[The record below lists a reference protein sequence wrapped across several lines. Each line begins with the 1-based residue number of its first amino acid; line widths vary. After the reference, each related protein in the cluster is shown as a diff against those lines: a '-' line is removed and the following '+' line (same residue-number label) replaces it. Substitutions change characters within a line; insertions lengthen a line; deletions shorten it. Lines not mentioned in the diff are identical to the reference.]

1 MNILFLVPYPLQKS
15 PSQRFRFEQYF
26 GGLTE
31 SGNSYSVQS
40 FASVTDYKYLF
51 GDGNAIRKLWVIV
64 KGFLKRTVILSKLSS
79 FDFVFIHRELSPV
92 GPPVFEWIISKIFRK
107 KIIYDFDD
115 AIWLTDRQHEPIFI
129 KTLRWRTKVFSI
141 CKFSYKVSA
150 GNKFLCNYALQNNQH
165 VVLNPTT
172 IDTSKIVLQP
182 SSTRK
187 NQINVGWTGSHSTL
201 KYLIELETVLQKL
214 ESKYSH
220 VNFIVIADK
229 KPELLLQRMS
239 FIPWKLETE
248 IDDLRKIDIGIMP
261 LPDNEW
267 TQGKCG
273 FKILQYMA
281 LRIPAVASPV
291 GVNGEIIKQKE
302 NGFLCST
309 PQEWF
314 DALSMLI
321 ESESLRDEL
330 GLKGEK
336 LVNDFYSTT
345 ANSSNFIA
353 LFT

>member
-1 MNILFLVPYPLQKS
+1 MKILFLVPYPLQKS

-26 GGLTE
+26 GVIAE

-40 FASVTDYKYLF
+40 FTSVTDYRYLF

-64 KGFLKRTVILSKLSS
+64 KGFLKRIGILSKLSS

-92 GPPVFEWIISKIFRK
+92 GPPVFEWIISKIFQK

-115 AIWLTDRQHEPIFI
+115 AIWLTDRKHEPIII
-129 KTLRWRTKVFSI
+129 KSLRWRTKVSTI
-141 CKFSYKVSA
+141 CKLSYKVSA
-150 GNKFLCNYALQNNQH
+150 GNKFLCNYARQYSDRF
-165 VVLNPTT
+165 VLNPTT

-182 SSTRK
+182 LSTRK
-187 NQINVGWTGSHSTL
+187 GQINIGWTGSHSTL
-201 KYLIELETVLQKL
+201 KYLKELETVLQKL

-220 VNFIVIADK
+220 VNFVVIADK

-248 IDDLRKIDIGIMP
+248 IDDLRQIDIGIMP
-261 LPDNEW
+261 LPGNEW

-291 GVNGEIIKQKE
+291 GVNGEIIKQRE

-314 DALSMLI
+314 DVLSMLI
-321 ESESLRDEL
+321 ESVSLRDEL
-330 GLKGEK
+330 GFKGEK
-336 LVNDFYSTT
+336 LVNDFYSTK
-345 ANSSNFIA
+345 ANSSNFMA